1 LTQEEVRV
9 ASDVVVGTLLMN
21 NLNVHVLFDPSVT
34 HSFIARKSV
43 TKVGKGVKVVEKGF
57 VIGTPM
63 GNMVETNNVYVGVG
77 VSLAGYET

>member
-1 LTQEEVRV
+1 
-9 ASDVVVGTLLMN
+9 VVVGTLLMN

-34 HSFIARKSV
+34 YSFIARKSV
-43 TKVGKGVKVVEKGF
+43 TKVGKGVEVIEKGF

-77 VSLAGYET
+77 VSLAEYET